1 MGGISLSATMFR
13 ITDGDNSE
21 DVEGVYASKDYDRQA
36 MELGLS
42 YSLGSNANLGLK
54 YVTDELKNDGSGPT
68 GLDSN
73 KYTWVTLSVT
83 P

>member
-1 MGGISLSATMFR
+1 
-13 ITDGDNSE
+13 
-21 DVEGVYASKDYDRQA
+21 

-54 YVTDELKNDGSGPT
+54 YVTDELKNDGFGDT
-68 GLDSN
+68 GLESN
-73 KYTWVTLSVT
+73 KFTWVTLSVT